1 MINYA
6 VSTDDNDKLSFLC
19 VMRRPKTKTCIYVT
33 KRHTYA
39 SFQI

>member
-6 VSTDDNDKLSFLC
+6 VSTDDNDKLSFFLC
-19 VMRRPKTKTCIYVT
+19 NEKTKTCIYVT